1 MKIDLVGTKL
11 FHVDGQTDMRNLRVE
26 FRNFVI
32 GPKILNST
40 HIIFSL

>member
-11 FHVDGQTDMRNLRVE
+11 FHADGQTDMRKLIVE